1 MTAPLLSNLKI
12 LDFTTLLP
20 GPYATMVLADLG
32 AEVLRIESSK
42 RFDPIR
48 VMPPFVDEQGSLS
61 CGHAYLNRNK
71 KSMALDLKNKESF
84 TVVERLIHHYD
95 IIVEQFR
102 PGVMERLGLSYERL
116 STINPEIIYCSITGY
131 GQDSP
136 LKERAG
142 HDINYLSL
150 SGIMS
155 YSGRKDTGPN
165 LMGIQ
170 IADVGSGSYNAI
182 VSILAAFIYRAG
194 SGEGQYI
201 DISMTDGLFSYQAMS
216 AIMELSGKKSI
227 GYETEMLNGGS
238 LYDFYETADGKYISF
253 GGIEPKFFNSFC
265 DVLGLDDMKSKGISQ
280 PDNLDIAKKRV
291 SELIK
296 SKPRDYWV
304 ERFKHVD
311 ACVEPVLTFSEAI
324 SSDHAKKRD
333 IITEVPAP
341 DGKKLTQITCPIK
354 FSNFKPEYKRCGC
367 KLGKDTLL
375 IMKSLG
381 FSDFEIESIKE
392 KGVFGNTSV
401 LS

>member
-1 MTAPLLSNLKI
+1 MAAPLLSNLKI

-20 GPYATMVLADLG
+20 GPYATMILADLG
-32 AEVLRIESSK
+32 ADVLRIESSK

-48 VMPPFVDEQGSLS
+48 VMPPFVDEKGSLS

-71 KSMALDLKNKESF
+71 KSMALDLKNKDSF
-84 TVVERLIHHYD
+84 TVVERLIQHYD

-182 VSILAAFIYRAG
+182 VSILAAFICRAG

-216 AIMELSGKKSI
+216 AIMELSGMQSV

-265 DVLGLDDMKSKGISQ
+265 DVLGLDDMKSKGIGQ
-280 PDNLDIAKKRV
+280 PGNLDIAKKRV
-291 SELIK
+291 SDLIK

-304 ERFKHVD
+304 ERFKDED
-311 ACVEPVLTFSEAI
+311 ACLEPVLTFSEAI
-324 SSDHAKKRD
+324 GSDHAKKRD

-341 DGKKLTQITCPIK
+341 DGKKLTQIACPIK
-354 FSNFKPEYKRCGC
+354 FSKFKPEYKRCGC
-367 KLGKDTLL
+367 KLGEDTLL

-381 FSDFEIESIKE
+381 FSDSEIESIKE
-392 KGVFGNTSV
+392 KGVFGNTV
-401 LS
+401 